1 MLHMQ
6 ASCLALAVVAPG
18 AVAACP
24 LDRAQLFS
32 PLSQPLAGAS
42 HG

>member
-1 MLHMQ
+1 MPNLLAPCQ
-6 ASCLALAVVAPG
+6 ALAVLASSALAPG
-18 AVAACP
+18 A

>member
-1 MLHMQ
+1 MPNLHTH
-6 ASCLALAVVAPG
+6 CEALELVAPG
-18 AVAACP
+18 ALAPHP

>member
-1 MLHMQ
+1 MPNLHTH
-6 ASCLALAVVAPG
+6 CEALELVAPVE
-18 AVAACP
+18 ATPCP
-24 LDRAQLFS
+24 LDHAQLFS